1 MLKRCVNISL
11 AASLGAGS
19 LLNGQGMSSYQPPAA
34 QPTQRPAT
42 SQAGISAPTSGSLE
56 SNTFL
61 TMADRVFNP
70 DSDSMDFENGSFVW
84 KGRSFNLVNQR
95 AFRARLERFLLSEP
109 NADDE
114 NYAVLMQ
121 DILDRLS
128 VAQVGDEDD
137 ILETW
142 ELLFRAS
149 EFVSDG
155 GNSTIVANQ
164 VFNAWRIRKE
174 SRGVAL
180 SQRELE
186 QIREYQ
192 QEVVANRAL
201 MIEKLKDRQAQESVR
216 MSEGSGKGKGKKGK
230 GSGNDT
236 QLASEAAFRA
246 LDLVETEAKLL
257 ALEGQAAT
265 TAMVAKLQFQ
275 SQIVSFLQQRR
286 FQHALVLC
294 GFYQLIFKGS
304 QQQLEVGKDQLQ
316 SFFPNSDLSFT
327 VDTIAFVSNEAI
339 NDIRKGVDSIN
350 TAYDEDRQLIALER
364 LQETFFLGEYVPE
377 LNLIPKEQRRH
388 LLDLYRSMM
397 EANELAEAKDY
408 NGVAE
413 MAAKIQALAKD
424 FPVNRVLSS
433 IETAKSMSDMAVF
446 AASQYRNLG
455 DIDKARD
462 ELQTAIEIWPSN
474 PAIRDFQQET
484 TRMATAGS
492 QGVVAFDDL
501 YKRNDYRGIY
511 ENRMEL
517 GFALAEDPQRR
528 PLLMEVIDQISRIEL
543 LVAQST
549 ELDTQGE
556 PYAAWELL
564 AEAAKISA
572 DDSSLNKARAELAP
586 RVADFVQYLDRADR
600 QATDGHP
607 AGSLAAYLT
616 AQDIY
621 PASRICREGIEK
633 QSSRIMAL
641 VKSNQ
646 AGDVVTEE
654 Q

>member
-1 MLKRCVNISL
+1 MWKLCANTSLVVSL
-11 AASLGAGS
+11 AVGS

-34 QPTQRPAT
+34 QPAAQPAT
-42 SQAGISAPTSGSLE
+42 TQAGFSTPANNSLE

-84 KGRSFNLVNQR
+84 KGRSFSLVNQR

-128 VAQVGDEDD
+128 VAKVGDEDD

-186 QIREYQ
+186 QIRKYQ
-192 QEVVANRAL
+192 QEVVANRSL
-201 MIEKLKDRQAQESVR
+201 MIQKLQEQQAQESVR
-216 MSEGSGKGKGKKGK
+216 ISEGNNKGKKGK
-230 GSGNDT
+230 KSGDDS

-339 NDIRKGVDSIN
+339 NDIRKGVESVN
-350 TAYDEDRQLIALER
+350 TAYEEERQLVALER

-388 LLDLYRSMM
+388 MLDLYRSMM

-413 MAAKIQALAKD
+413 MVELIQKLAKD

-433 IETAKSMSDMAVF
+433 IETAKSILSI
-446 AASQYRNLG
+446 N
-455 DIDKARD
+455 
-462 ELQTAIEIWPSN
+462 
-474 PAIRDFQQET
+474 
-484 TRMATAGS
+484 
-492 QGVVAFDDL
+492 
-501 YKRNDYRGIY
+501 
-511 ENRMEL
+511 
-517 GFALAEDPQRR
+517 
-528 PLLMEVIDQISRIEL
+528 L
-543 LVAQST
+543 LV
-549 ELDTQGE
+549 LIIG
-556 PYAAWELL
+556 
-564 AEAAKISA
+564 
-572 DDSSLNKARAELAP
+572 
-586 RVADFVQYLDRADR
+586 
-600 QATDGHP
+600 
-607 AGSLAAYLT
+607 
-616 AQDIY
+616 
-621 PASRICREGIEK
+621 
-633 QSSRIMAL
+633 
-641 VKSNQ
+641 
-646 AGDVVTEE
+646 
-654 Q
+654 

>member
-1 MLKRCVNISL
+1 MWKRCVNISL
-11 AASLGAGS
+11 ALSVGAASYTTA
-19 LLNGQGMSSYQPPAA
+19 QGVSSYQPPVTQPAA
-34 QPTQRPAT
+34 QPAT
-42 SQAGISAPTSGSLE
+42 TQAGVIAPTNGSLE

-84 KGRSFNLVNQR
+84 KGRSFSLVNQR

-109 NADDE
+109 NEDDE
-114 NYAVLMQ
+114 SYALIMQ

-128 VAQVGDEDD
+128 VSEVGSDDD

-186 QIREYQ
+186 QIRKYQ
-192 QEVVANRAL
+192 QEVVANRSL
-201 MIEKLKDRQAQESVR
+201 MIQKLQEQQAQESVR
-216 MSEGSGKGKGKKGK
+216 MSESKGKRKKSK
-230 GSGNDT
+230 SSEGNA

-339 NDIRKGVDSIN
+339 NDIRKGVDSVN
-350 TAYDEDRQLIALER
+350 TAYAEDRQLIALER

-413 MAAKIQALAKD
+413 MAEEIHALAKD
-424 FPVNRVLSS
+424 FPKNRVLSS

-455 DIDKARD
+455 DIDKARN

-492 QGVVAFDDL
+492 QGVIAFDDL
-501 YKRNDYRGIY
+501 YKRKDYRGIY

-528 PLLMEVIDQISRIEL
+528 PLLMEVIDQVSRVEL
-543 LVAQST
+543 LVAQSA

-572 DDSSLNKARAELAP
+572 DDAALNKARAELAP
-586 RVADFVQYLDRADR
+586 RVADFVQYLNRAER
-600 QATDGHP
+600 QAEDGHP

-621 PASRICREGIEK
+621 PASRLCREGIET
-633 QSSRIMAL
+633 QANRIMAL
-641 VKSNQ
+641 VQENQ
-646 AGDVVTEE
+646 ASSNSSE
-654 Q
+654 QP

>member
-1 MLKRCVNISL
+1 MWKRCVNISL
-11 AASLGAGS
+11 ALSVGAASYTTA
-19 LLNGQGMSSYQPPAA
+19 QGVSSYQPPVTQPAA
-34 QPTQRPAT
+34 QPAT
-42 SQAGISAPTSGSLE
+42 TQAGVIAPTNGSLE

-84 KGRSFNLVNQR
+84 KGRSFSLVNQR

-109 NADDE
+109 NEDDE
-114 NYAVLMQ
+114 SYALIMQ

-128 VAQVGDEDD
+128 VSEVGSDDD

-186 QIREYQ
+186 QIRKYQ
-192 QEVVANRAL
+192 QEVVANRSL
-201 MIEKLKDRQAQESVR
+201 MIQKLQEQQAQESVR
-216 MSEGSGKGKGKKGK
+216 MSESKGKGKKSKSSK
-230 GSGNDT
+230 GDS

-339 NDIRKGVDSIN
+339 NDIRKGVDSVN
-350 TAYDEDRQLIALER
+350 TAYAEDRQLIALER

-413 MAAKIQALAKD
+413 MAEEIHALAKD
-424 FPVNRVLSS
+424 FPKNRVLSS

-455 DIDKARD
+455 DIDKARN

-492 QGVVAFDDL
+492 QGVIAFDDL
-501 YKRNDYRGIY
+501 YKRKDYRGIY

-528 PLLMEVIDQISRIEL
+528 PLLMEVIDQVSRVEL
-543 LVAQST
+543 LVAQSA

-572 DDSSLNKARAELAP
+572 DDAALNKARAELAP
-586 RVADFVQYLDRADR
+586 RVADFVQYLNRAER
-600 QATDGHP
+600 QAEDGHP
-607 AGSLAAYLT
+607 AGSLAAYLK

-621 PASRICREGIEK
+621 PASRLCREGIET
-633 QSSRIMAL
+633 QANRIMAL
-641 VKSNQ
+641 VQENQ
-646 AGDVVTEE
+646 ASSNSSE
-654 Q
+654 QP